1 MHIVFIVGSYFP
13 YYSAVGKC
21 IGNVAD
27 ELSKENKVTVICQK
41 SFNNQDDIEVFNNQH
56 IIRVNTKDNFIR
68 NMLNEKMKKETGVKK
83 IIYKIVLI
91 IYKSLKIIMNF
102 FSLDS
107 INRSLVKEYLRAI
120 QNINEPIEI
129 ICPACMPFESIV
141 AASNLKKINNSK
153 TKIIPY
159 LFDQFSESET
169 IYRFKFNKIFKK
181 KKNIELEKEV
191 FENSYKVLAMHSL
204 KDHFNR
210 YFPCLKNIRYIEH
223 PLLIRNSGT
232 IDEVSNKNMTIS
244 YIGGLYKGYVEADYL
259 LEIYRNSTINNSI
272 LNFYIIGNCFNIVNR
287 YAKLLPEKII
297 NHGSVDKEIANK
309 QILISNILISIAEKN
324 GIQMSSKIFEY
335 ISNGKP
341 IIHFYTADND
351 VNLKILN
358 KYPLSLCLKQD
369 YELIEENTKK
379 FDEFCKKNYKK
390 VISFNEIE
398 ERFYDANPKYTADII
413 NKY

>member
-1 MHIVFIVGSYFP
+1 MNIVFIVGSYFP

-27 ELSKENKVTVICQK
+27 ELSKENKIIVICQK
-41 SFNNQDDIEVFNNQH
+41 SFNNQDDIEIFNSQR

-68 NMLNEKMKKETGVKK
+68 NTFNEKIKKETGIKK
-83 IIYKIVLI
+83 IIYKIALI
-91 IYKSLKIIMNF
+91 IYKSLKIITNI
-102 FSLDS
+102 FSLNS
-107 INRSLVKEYLRAI
+107 INRSLVKEYLKAI

-129 ICPACMPFESIV
+129 ICPACMPFESIL
-141 AASNLKKINNSK
+141 AASNFKKINNSE

-169 IYRFKFNKIFKK
+169 IYRFEFNKIFKK
-181 KKNIELEKEV
+181 KKNIELEMEV
-191 FENSYKVLAMHSL
+191 FRNSYEILAMHSL

-210 YFPCLKNIRYIEH
+210 YFPCLNNIRYIEH
-223 PLLIRNSGT
+223 PLLIRNSET
-232 IDEVSNKNMTIS
+232 INEVNNKNIIIS

-259 LEIYRNSTINNSI
+259 LELYRNSTINNSM

-287 YAKLLPEKII
+287 YAKMLPEKII
-297 NHGSVDKEIANK
+297 NHGSVEKEIANK

-351 VNLKILN
+351 VNLKILS

-379 FDEFCKKNYKK
+379 FDEFCKRNYKK
-390 VISFNEIE
+390 EISFNEIS
-398 ERFYDANPKYTADII
+398 ERFYDASPKYTADII